1 MRVASFV
8 EDVQSTQD
16 KRSALYQSFDDA
28 IDKFK
33 GGKDQQAFVSSRK
46 KIDADYKQLTQHMQ
60 HLQAQLKTEGSE
72 LAEKVRFYLLYPL
85 FLLTCKKYRKSS
97 STSSGIDICSG
108 IGVSKMLKFDVTQK
122 CLRIGTPKINHF
134 PFVSNGKLMVFRCPN
149 IRTHYNEAV
158 LCLNFGTPENN
169 KFSIWDK
176 WKIYYF

>member
-85 FLLTCKKYRKSS
+85 S
-97 STSSGIDICSG
+97 
-108 IGVSKMLKFDVTQK
+108 
-122 CLRIGTPKINHF
+122 CLPVR
-134 PFVSNGKLMVFRCPN
+134 
-149 IRTHYNEAV
+149 
-158 LCLNFGTPENN
+158 
-169 KFSIWDK
+169 SI
-176 WKIYYF
+176 